1 MTDLKQVVQETV
13 KFMRGEYLLD
23 EKGNGKNEVK
33 FRHGKKTILSVYIHE
48 DRLDFL
54 IIFGQKEREEYMKI
68 SDTFSDKVRNIY
80 DLTKTFHDGKWMMFP
95 VTDLDMLDDMKKLI
109 HIKKKPNRKPL
120 PKENAIYSNCGHRCD
135 LCIHYSY
142 SGISDEFRKELEE
155 RLSRIYG
162 GTDWSMRCPGCNK
175 QEGLCNAKKCAKAKE
190 VDNCTNCKEYP
201 CKTVPVG
208 YKQLESKTIYK
219 DDITWGILPYVEKQ
233 YGN

>member
-1 MTDLKQVVQETV
+1 MTELNHIVQETV

-23 EKGNGKNEVK
+23 EIGNGKNEVK
-33 FRHGKKTILSVYIHE
+33 FRHGKKTILTVYIQE

-54 IIFGQKEREEYMKI
+54 IVFGQKEREEYAKI
-68 SDTFSDKVRNIY
+68 SDTFSDNVRNIY
-80 DLTKTFHDGKWMMFP
+80 DSTKTFHDGKWMMFHI
-95 VTDLDMLDDMKKLI
+95 TDLKILDEMKKLI
-109 HIKKKPNRKPL
+109 YIKKKPNRKPL
-120 PKENAIYSNCGHRCD
+120 PKENAIYSKCGHRCD

-155 RLSRIYG
+155 RLSRIYSG
-162 GTDWSMRCPGCNK
+162 ADWSLRCPSCNK
-175 QEGLCNAKKCAKAKE
+175 QEGLCNAKKCAKVKE
-190 VDNCTNCKEYP
+190 VDICTKCSEYP

-219 DDITWGILPYVEKQ
+219 DDVTWGILPYVENQ